1 MIYIIFIVFA
11 LLSWI
16 VQSILRHRMKKY
28 SRTALLLSGKEIVEK
43 MLEEHGIQDVKIAH
57 VQGKLSDHY
66 NPSTRTINLS
76 EDVYFGRHI
85 AAAAIAAHECGHA
98 VQHASAYSMLRLRS
112 ALVPVVSFASQ
123 WMQWVLLI
131 GILTVERYPSVLLA
145 GIALFSLTTFFSLV
159 TLPVEVNASKRAIRW
174 LSAAGITDRYTLPMA
189 ADALKWA
196 AYTYFIAAL
205 SSLATLFYYIL
216 IFMGARDRH

>member
-159 TLPVEVNASKRAIRW
+159 TLPIEVNASKRAIRW